1 MKKSTIQAV
10 KPTGR
15 YQELLQLPYVDPE
28 IVSKQ
33 SIRKLGKLFA
43 ISKDEAKK
51 ALGIQSDEHLERAL
65 NVAQHIPTLR
75 IIDAEIKVPGEEDGA
90 VHPNSQGHISIKF
103 LVKSPKL
110 KSCPDIEDE
119 RLKDEETLEYM
130 KNPLIVNEQQKK
142 LPYSYAPYFPGN
154 QSVIL
159 GVAMLSDRR
168 KTDCLKTVP
177 TMCWKI

>member
-1 MKKSTIQAV
+1 M
-10 KPTGR
+10 
-15 YQELLQLPYVDPE
+15 DPE

-75 IIDAEIKVPGEEDGA
+75 IIDAEIKVPGEEDGV

-103 LVKSPKL
+103 WLNL
-110 KSCPDIEDE
+110 
-119 RLKDEETLEYM
+119 L
-130 KNPLIVNEQQKK
+130 N
-142 LPYSYAPYFPGN
+142 
-154 QSVIL
+154 
-159 GVAMLSDRR
+159 
-168 KTDCLKTVP
+168 
-177 TMCWKI
+177 

>member
-1 MKKSTIQAV
+1 M
-10 KPTGR
+10 
-15 YQELLQLPYVDPE
+15 
-28 IVSKQ
+28 
-33 SIRKLGKLFA
+33 
-43 ISKDEAKK
+43 
-51 ALGIQSDEHLERAL
+51 GIQSDEHLERAL

-75 IIDAEIKVPGEEDGA
+75 IIDAEIKVPGEEDGV

-142 LPYSYAPYFPGN
+142 LPYSYAPYFPTN
-154 QSVIL
+154 
-159 GVAMLSDRR
+159 
-168 KTDCLKTVP
+168 P
-177 TMCWKI
+177 